1 MARDP
6 VRCSWS
12 RHPAPAS
19 PAAAPRRAA
28 AAARMLAAEEPPA
41 ACSVWDTLIPGVT
54 SGFEE
59 RRRVRLT
66 HMYLP
71 HEPLPQEAL
80 GAALLLGTFG
90 ARVGGLLG
98 LLLGALNLAPC
109 AVHAPGPGGEA
120 FRIAGYHTF
129 TAAVRGTER
138 AGAVWN
144 EAASSQVAAWFA
156 ALLLAARRAACT
168 AGGLAWSAA
177 WRAALLPASLASL
190 AASRRPV
197 EPATLVLVPDKA
209 WARSTGYGRLRWGG
223 W

>member
-1 MARDP
+1 MLALLALAAP
-6 VRCSWS
+6 S
-12 RHPAPAS
+12 RPALPAPTVLAAPIS
-19 PAAAPRRAA
+19 AAAAPRRAA

-144 EAASSQVAAWFA
+144 EAASSQAAA
-156 ALLLAARRAACT
+156 
-168 AGGLAWSAA
+168 
-177 WRAALLPASLASL
+177 
-190 AASRRPV
+190 
-197 EPATLVLVPDKA
+197 DD
-209 WARSTGYGRLRWGG
+209 
-223 W
+223 